1 MLSEWAQIAIAL
13 FTAVTALAA
22 LLSVRR
28 VEQDRRARLI
38 PELHIEILCDIPN
51 NEMRLTVVNLGAP
64 AREVRV
70 MGTVGDFGF
79 FHPTPPTTYWQE
91 GESRTY
97 RISMPVL
104 PGVEAQAFVEARDL
118 GRNTSS
124 SPRLAVRPT
133 AGTFARPK
141 SSAPLRSGGSYFR
154 TIRCRPMSSTRRWR
168 SSLSSATAERRSST
182 TAEGA
187 ARRQR

>member
-97 RISMPVL
+97 RISMPVR

-118 GRNTSS
+118 GKKYLVVATVGGATYRWNLSEAEKL
-124 SPRLAVRPT
+124 SPAEE
-133 AGTFARPK
+133 
-141 SSAPLRSGGSYFR
+141 
-154 TIRCRPMSSTRRWR
+154 WR
-168 SSLSSATAERRSST
+168 KLFPNDQMPPDVKYPQMAIELVERHR
-182 TAEGA
+182 
-187 ARRQR
+187 